1 MSPVL
6 AQYLLD
12 RQTKVVGTV
21 RPMRRNFPHELA
33 TARIEKGE
41 SKFVAAHTGML
52 AVKYRALQDKSNKKP
67 KIVHMLTTDHSN
79 CCVDTDKKTKDGTPV
94 IKPHCIT
101 DYNRYMGG
109 VDAVDQQL
117 ESVLAIRRPFKWY
130 KKIFFRFVL
139 QSALSAHKLCQRG
152 GSKKD
157 FLVFLHDC
165 ITAMISKAPA

>member
-1 MSPVL
+1 
-6 AQYLLD
+6 
-12 RQTKVVGTV
+12 
-21 RPMRRNFPHELA
+21 
-33 TARIEKGE
+33 
-41 SKFVAAHTGML
+41 ML

-67 KIVHMLTTDHSN
+67 KIVHMLTTDNSN

-94 IKPHCIT
+94 IKQHCIT

-109 VDAVDQQL
+109 VDVVDQQL
-117 ESVLAIRRPFKWY
+117 ESVLAIRRSFKWY

-139 QSALSAHKLCQRG
+139 QSALSAHNLCQRG